1 MVPTDFISKLQP
13 RFILVRIQC
22 VSYLTWS
29 SQVKPEWSVKLNKS
43 LESLL
48 SLFSTGPLIS
58 RKGGTSTLIGITSF
72 GRDCSDYVGQ
82 NNFDYQDYWEGEAP
96 PMSVPSSDSRTRF
109 GFYTNVSS
117 YVDWIIQNSDYTGC
131 KKRKLLFHRC
141 WEPIIYQDL
150 AKIEIW
156 CCASG
161 NKADYP
167 NMSSTYW
174 ITTSHGQDS
183 PRG

>member
-1 MVPTDFISKLQP
+1 M
-13 RFILVRIQC
+13 LVCNKRL
-22 VSYLTWS
+22 SYYTWS
-29 SQVKPEWSVKLNKS
+29 SQVKPESNVKLNVS
-43 LESLL
+43 VESLL

-72 GRDCSDYVGQ
+72 GKVCSDYVGQ
-82 NNFDYQDYWEGEAP
+82 NNDDYMDNSEGETTSMP
-96 PMSVPSSDSRTRF
+96 SDSRTRF

-131 KKRKLLFHRC
+131 KKRKLLFRRC
-141 WEPIIYQDL
+141 WEPIIYQNL